1 MVFAVRCPNPACRKY
16 MLVEEADRGKVVP
29 CLICKQP
36 IRVPAEVPAAPAPNG
51 WTPSSRDGECPQ
63 LSRRPLVPG
72 GKLSLDIGGGGI

>member
-36 IRVPAEVPAAPAPNG
+36 IKVPAEVPAAPP
-51 WTPSSRDGECPQ
+51 P
-63 LSRRPLVPG
+63 RPAG
-72 GKLSLDIGGGGI
+72 R